1 MTARAL
7 AVRLMKALVALSF
20 VSEAK
25 TVDLSAPRVSGSHSW
40 TPPYAPRSLADEWG
54 GRVYRLILAME
65 QDLELYRRGEEAVRG
80 PKAGR
85 ENRIKNNYRGRSS
98 VEVAFVEGCS
108 ESLVRKVRTN
118 AGLEPT
124 TGEPK
129 RHEARTA
136 PGEAMLKEH
145 KNR

>member
-25 TVDLSAPRVSGSHSW
+25 TVDLTAPRVSGSHSW
-40 TPPYAPRSLADEWG
+40 IPPYAPVSLADEWG
-54 GRVYRLILAME
+54 RRVYRLILAME
-65 QDLELYRRGEEAVRG
+65 QDLDLYQRGEESVRG
-80 PKAGR
+80 SKAGR
-85 ENRIKNNYRGRSS
+85 EKRIKTIYRGRSS

-118 AGLEPT
+118 AGFEPT

-129 RHEARTA
+129 KHDKRTA

-145 KNR
+145 RKR